1 VSTLS
6 DSPLGKPTRYPE
18 AYDPALLHAVDRAPQ
33 RDSLGIGA
41 ALPFRGED
49 RWTAWEA
56 AWLDGE
62 GRPRVGIA
70 TFAVPC
76 TSPRLVESKSVKL
89 YVASLNH
96 ERIDSV
102 DAVETML
109 RRDLSHA
116 TGADVDV
123 RIDVPARWAR
133 HDRRGPTG
141 EAIDD
146 VVPLAFP
153 ATPDAALLRSGTG
166 SVDETLVFHGFR
178 SVCPITGQP
187 DHASVRLA
195 YRGAAIA
202 RASLCAYLIGY
213 RRDPGFHEHCVERMF
228 VDVLQRCTPQAL
240 CVEARFTRR
249 GGLDINPVRAT
260 DQSLIVASGP
270 DFRQ

>member
-1 VSTLS
+1 MSTLY

-33 RDSLGIGA
+33 RASLGIGA
-41 ALPFRGED
+41 TVPFHGED
-49 RWTAWEA
+49 RWTVWEA
-56 AWLDGE
+56 AWLDKD

-102 DAVETML
+102 EAVEAML
-109 RRDLSHA
+109 RRDLSRA
-116 TGADVDV
+116 TGTDVDV
-123 RIDVPARWAR
+123 QLDPPARWAR
-133 HDRRGPTG
+133 HARREPTG

-153 ATPDAALLRSGTG
+153 ETPDAALLRSTAG
-166 SVDETLVFHGFR
+166 SVDETLVFRGFR

-187 DHASVRLA
+187 DHATVRVT
-195 YRGAAIA
+195 YRGPAIDRAA
-202 RASLCAYLIGY
+202 LCAYLIGY
-213 RRDPGFHEHCVERMF
+213 RRHPGFHEHCVERTF

-249 GGLDINPVRAT
+249 GGLDINPVRST
-260 DQSLIVASGP
+260 DERGVVASGP